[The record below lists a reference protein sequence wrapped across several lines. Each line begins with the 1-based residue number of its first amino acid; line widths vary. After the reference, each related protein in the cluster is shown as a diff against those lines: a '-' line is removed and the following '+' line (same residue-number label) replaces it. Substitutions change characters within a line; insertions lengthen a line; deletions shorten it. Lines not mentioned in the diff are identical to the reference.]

1 MLTEQLLPRRRIEA
15 LAPWPYQP
23 APLPDELLSSF
34 LCRLAVGMDL
44 KPITFLNTVFGSRKN
59 LLAQDLD
66 NHAPE
71 RIIERVSAGTQR
83 SGYELADCTL
93 PSYVGTLLTTHNSRG
108 RNPWLLPTTID
119 NNIRH
124 RFGLQ
129 YCPACLA
136 EDERPYYRKIWR
148 LGFVTACTRHGKG
161 LHDRCSRCKAP
172 LHPHA
177 AATAIHCFRCGH
189 DLREAEQ
196 GWVRSAH
203 IAWQAHLENALHSGW
218 MNLGGELLRS
228 HIGFAIV
235 RQVGTLFVNGRRA
248 DAFRDAVA
256 RDWGGDPRPYEK
268 PTARQPIEYLAVEE
282 RHRLFGLVER
292 VMQGWPYRFVHS
304 CGEVGIQRSHAI
316 KDMRSP
322 PFAYERVLRQHLDAT
337 PYYASEP
344 EVAAAAHWL
353 RQTKGKATYRD
364 LKAICGESRAAIYR
378 HMDYERKQSKPSKW
392 RSEAMASA
400 PR

>member
-15 LAPWPYQP
+15 IAPWPYQP

-93 PSYVGTLLTTHNSRG
+93 PSYVGTLLTTHNPRG

-148 LGFVTACTRHGKG
+148 LGFVTACTRHGKR
-161 LHDRCSRCKAP
+161 LRDRCPRCVAP

-177 AATAIHCFRCGH
+177 AATAIRRSRMNVFSASIWMRPHTTRANPKLLQRPTGFGRP
-189 DLREAEQ
+189 REKRPTAISR
-196 GWVRSAH
+196 RSAEKAARRSTATWTTSGSSPNPRNGGLKQWPTRH
-203 IAWQAHLENALHSGW
+203 ASLQSPALSPAYVQSRP
-218 MNLGGELLRS
+218 E
-228 HIGFAIV
+228 
-235 RQVGTLFVNGRRA
+235 RRC
-248 DAFRDAVA
+248 RL
-256 RDWGGDPRPYEK
+256 
-268 PTARQPIEYLAVEE
+268 PTASVS
-282 RHRLFGLVER
+282 G
-292 VMQGWPYRFVHS
+292 S
-304 CGEVGIQRSHAI
+304 
-316 KDMRSP
+316 
-322 PFAYERVLRQHLDAT
+322 
-337 PYYASEP
+337 
-344 EVAAAAHWL
+344 
-353 RQTKGKATYRD
+353 
-364 LKAICGESRAAIYR
+364 
-378 HMDYERKQSKPSKW
+378 W
-392 RSEAMASA
+392 R
-400 PR
+400 